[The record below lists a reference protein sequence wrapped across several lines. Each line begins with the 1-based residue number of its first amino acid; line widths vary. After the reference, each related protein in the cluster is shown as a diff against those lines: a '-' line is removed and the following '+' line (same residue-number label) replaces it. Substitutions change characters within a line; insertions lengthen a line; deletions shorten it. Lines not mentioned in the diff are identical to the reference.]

1 MICNGSRPG
10 QDVRPLRLTSLSV
23 YLQAMPN
30 RSKQKGDR
38 AERAIVELLRSFGLD
53 AYRVP
58 LSGAVNGFKDDI
70 EIRHGDKTLRL
81 ESKVRSKGFRNI
93 YRWKA
98 DSDCLVIK
106 ADNQEPLAVV
116 SLARLAKLIS
126 ASNSVSPSPHLT
138 PSEDSPT
145 QEPLIENKPIQ
156 RVVFLQAGP
165 PSIAV
170 PKD

>member
-1 MICNGSRPG
+1 MPS
-10 QDVRPLRLTSLSV
+10 LRLASLSV
-23 YLQAMPN
+23 YVSAMPN

-38 AERAIVELLRSFGLD
+38 AERAIVDLLRSFGLE

-70 EIRHGDKTLRL
+70 EIRLGTQTLRL
-81 ESKVRSKGFRNI
+81 ESKVRSKAFGNI
-93 YRWKA
+93 YRWLA
-98 DSDCLVIK
+98 NSDCLVIK
-106 ADNQEPLAVV
+106 ADNKEPLAIIT
-116 SLARLAKLIS
+116 LDRLAKLIS
-126 ASNSVSPSPHLT
+126 ASDVSKPSSHRTTSPDSLT
-138 PSEDSPT
+138 
-145 QEPLIENKPIQ
+145 QQALIENKQPH